1 MCALKQ
7 LISPVNMFFYSD
19 VRIWLEDAAIA
30 TASFLCLYYPVLRL
44 GGLLGIECFD
54 ADVAGGKIGIFYCL
68 YVAAR
73 QKFFPRTAVA
83 VYK

>member
-30 TASFLCLYYPVLRL
+30 TASLFANKKRGQTVKSDLFDLC
-44 GGLLGIECFD
+44 
-54 ADVAGGKIGIFYCL
+54 GKITS
-68 YVAAR
+68 
-73 QKFFPRTAVA
+73 FPRYYRA
-83 VYK
+83 